1 MKNLNKI
8 FAGLFA
14 CALTLGAP
22 SCGEDFLEEDA
33 GHLISDAL
41 LKTPEGVE
49 QMVGALYADIRWW
62 GAHEW
67 AYATTLYGA
76 DEFTVGGSNN
86 SFPWNDYG
94 AEFGPLNWKGTIGDS
109 KNNPGVD
116 AIWDQ
121 MYFGISTANLLIASE
136 AMMPASIH
144 DRALGEAYFL
154 RGYNYLRLFGQYG
167 AVVLQT
173 EPAKVEGGQVK
184 RNYKRASEEETLNL
198 IIDDFKHAY
207 ELIPANN
214 NWVYYAWTK
223 YTAAHFYAKALLY
236 RQSERC
242 NDWNNKY
249 DKKTDLDLAIKL
261 CDEVINARPLAE
273 DYNMLYARW
282 TGTDCACE
290 KLPEVL
296 MAAPHNINS
305 KTSGRGG
312 FGNKTYNYLTPQ
324 FQSASGNYV
333 QRGQYLGGMEF
344 QRTRPTEY
352 AYSVFDN
359 VNDSRMWKSFKT
371 VYGFND
377 YTKATAMAADGC
389 PAGKEPELG
398 DPGLM
403 FILNKKGMKIEGVYG
418 TDGQTLG
425 RGGEKHDFVYP
436 NGVGKAE
443 NWYGKWVPAVLSCYD
458 GDNYMMDQH
467 SANGSDDSNF
477 YCGLNKTD
485 DGTRTAEKG
494 DAHRD
499 ITLARV
505 GETYLIKAE
514 CQVRNGDDAGALTT
528 INKLRARAEYK
539 AGEDREAYE
548 DGTQAFVASKNSTA
562 NSRTAKKN
570 KKPEYILGEDG
581 KPEIGDDGK
590 PKYKLV
596 EMNNGEAYEY
606 SYITTNTYCIS
617 TGLTK
622 PEGGWGASNLQISSW
637 GNLPA
642 EDQAIL
648 AKLGVSAS
656 TLEGKIHFILN
667 ERTRELLGEW
677 NRWEE
682 LSRTKTLVKRAKAF
696 NKRAAAN
703 IKDHHNLRPIPQT
716 FIDNLLDDN
725 GQNLTDEAKAAMQN
739 PGY

>member
-14 CALTLGAP
+14 GALMLGAP
-22 SCGEDFLEEDA
+22 SCGDDFLEEDA

-41 LKTPEGVE
+41 LATPEGVE
-49 QMVGALYADIRWW
+49 QMVGTLYADIRWW
-62 GAHEW
+62 GANEW
-67 AYATTLYGA
+67 AYAVTLYGG

-94 AEFGPLNWKGTIGDS
+94 AEFGPLNWHGTQGDS
-109 KNNPGVD
+109 KNNPGINAV
-116 AIWDQ
+116 WDQ

-136 AMMPASIH
+136 GMMPESIH

-154 RGYNYLRLFGQYG
+154 RGYNYLRLFSQYG
-167 AVVLQT
+167 GVVLQT

-184 RNYKRASEEETLNL
+184 RNYKRASEEETLNQ

-207 ELIPANN
+207 ELIPVDN

-242 NDWNNKY
+242 ADWNSKY

-261 CDEVINARPLAE
+261 CDEVIKARPLE
-273 DYNMLYARW
+273 SNYSNVYAHW
-282 TGTDCACE
+282 TGVDCAIE
-290 KLPEVL
+290 MSPEVL
-296 MAAPHNINS
+296 MAIPHNINS
-305 KTSGRGG
+305 KTAGRGG
-312 FGNKTYNYLTPQ
+312 FGNKTCLYLSPQ
-324 FQSASGNYV
+324 FQSASAEYV
-333 QRGQYLGGMEF
+333 KRGQFAGAQEF
-344 QRTRPTEY
+344 QRCRPTEY
-352 AYSVFDN
+352 AYNVFDN
-359 VNDSRMWKSFKT
+359 VNDSRLWKSFKT
-371 VYGFND
+371 VYGFNN
-377 YTKATAMAADGC
+377 YAKAKNMADDGC
-389 PAGKEPELG
+389 PAGKEPNLG

-403 FILNKKGMKIEGVYG
+403 FILNKKGSKIEGVYG
-418 TDGQTLG
+418 TDGKTLG
-425 RGGEKHDFVYP
+425 RGGEVHDFVYP

-443 NWYGKWVPAVLSCYD
+443 NWYDKWVPAVLSCYD
-458 GDNYMMDQH
+458 GDKYMMDQH
-467 SANGSDDSNF
+467 SKNKPDESNF
-477 YCGLNKTD
+477 YCSLNKAH
-485 DGTRTAEKG
+485 DGTRTG
-494 DAHRD
+494 DSNAGYRD
-499 ITLARV
+499 ITLART

-514 CQVRNGDDAGALTT
+514 CQVRNGDDAGALAT
-528 INKLRARAEYK
+528 INILRERAQYD

-548 DGTQAFVASKNSTA
+548 DGTQAFPGNSTEDKPTPKG
-562 NSRTAKKN
+562 NTNPDGSKMTN
-570 KKPEYILGEDG
+570 KQ
-581 KPEIGDDGK
+581 
-590 PKYKLV
+590 
-596 EMNNGEAYEY
+596 AYEY
-606 SYITTNTYCIS
+606 TYITTNTYCIS
-617 TGLTK
+617 TGLAK
-622 PEGGWGASNLQISSW
+622 PAGGWGASNLQISNWS
-637 GNLPA
+637 NLPA

-648 AKLGVSAS
+648 NELGVDAG

-716 FIDNLLDDN
+716 FIDGLLDDN
-725 GQNLTDEAKAAMQN
+725 GQNLTDEAKDAMQN